1 MNKMRY
7 FSWGKNKFL
16 AFVLIIAFCF
26 FSMLSCKTTRKIVR
40 SPLVFKNV
48 QELAQ
53 LSNDH
58 EFKFDWINA
67 KLTATI
73 VTKDKNASFN
83 INLRLRKDSA
93 IWMSI
98 SPALGIEVARI
109 LILKDSIKV
118 IDRINSKYII
128 TNYAYLNDLLQV
140 SVDFDMVQSLLVG
153 NNFSYLDDKKF
164 RSSTIDGDLYVLSTL
179 GKRKLKKVIVE
190 DKEINRGIIQDIWLD
205 PESFKVEKMMIQDKK
220 SNKKLVGQYKDFRD
234 IEGHQFPFVASF
246 DVESNK
252 SVQISIE
259 YSKVTINKAQDFPFS
274 IPEKYEK
281 M

>member
-1 MNKMRY
+1 MNNMLN
-7 FSWGKNKFL
+7 FSAVRNKLFPF
-16 AFVLIIAFCF
+16 ACVIAACF
-26 FSMLSCKTTRKIVR
+26 FGLLSCKTTKKVPH
-40 SPLVFKNV
+40 SPLVFKNA
-48 QELAQ
+48 QELSQ
-53 LSNDH
+53 LSDQH
-58 EFKFDWINA
+58 EFKYEWINA

-73 VTKDKNASFN
+73 ITKDKNTSLN
-83 INLRLRKDSA
+83 VNLRLRKDSA

-109 LILKDSIKV
+109 LISKDSIKV

-140 SVDFDMVQSLLVG
+140 LVDFDMVQSLLIG

-164 RSSTIDGDLYVLSTL
+164 RSATIDEDLYVLSTL
-179 GKRKLKKVIVE
+179 GKRKLKKTIVE
-190 DKEINRGIIQDIWLD
+190 DKEINRRIIQDIWLD
-205 PESFKVEKMMIQDKK
+205 PENFKVVKMLIQDKK
-220 SNKKLVGQYKDFRD
+220 SNKKLLTQYKDFRD
-234 IEGHQFPFVASF
+234 VESQKFPFVASY

-252 SVQISIE
+252 SIRINIE
-259 YSKVTINKAQDFPFS
+259 YSKVVINKHQDFPFS